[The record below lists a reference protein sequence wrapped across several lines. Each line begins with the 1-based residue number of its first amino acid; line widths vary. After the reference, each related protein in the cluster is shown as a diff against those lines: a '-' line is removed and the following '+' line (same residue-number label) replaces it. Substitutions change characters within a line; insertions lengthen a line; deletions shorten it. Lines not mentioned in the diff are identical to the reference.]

1 MFASSMPGASSQTKK
16 GRGKETAHK
25 VYKTTKK
32 GSNCPERNIYLSPFL
47 GSVFLPSCMLSERVD
62 LTLPVLMSRL
72 CTSWAP
78 VVSPDREPWWLRGRS
93 MDSELV
99 WRLVRDW

>member
-1 MFASSMPGASSQTKK
+1 M
-16 GRGKETAHK
+16 GRGVGTAQ
-25 VYKTTKK
+25 
-32 GSNCPERNIYLSPFL
+32 GGGRGPEQRLRRAH
-47 GSVFLPSCMLSERVD
+47 LSERVD